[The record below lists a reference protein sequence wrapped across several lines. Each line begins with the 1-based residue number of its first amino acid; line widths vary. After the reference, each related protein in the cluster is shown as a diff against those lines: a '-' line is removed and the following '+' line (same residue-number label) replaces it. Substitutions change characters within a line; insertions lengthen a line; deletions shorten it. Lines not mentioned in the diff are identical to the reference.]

1 MILHPSTG
9 AQSAITGQVSGAF
22 SFGAGMR
29 EGAGL
34 CEGDSVLGGVSLL
47 IGASRERV
55 LDLHPLISCA
65 AVG

>member
-1 MILHPSTG
+1 MQKLGKWAELSHLG
-9 AQSAITGQVSGAF
+9 RGY
-22 SFGAGMR
+22 
-29 EGAGL
+29 EKGAGL

-55 LDLHPLISCA
+55 LDLHRLISCA